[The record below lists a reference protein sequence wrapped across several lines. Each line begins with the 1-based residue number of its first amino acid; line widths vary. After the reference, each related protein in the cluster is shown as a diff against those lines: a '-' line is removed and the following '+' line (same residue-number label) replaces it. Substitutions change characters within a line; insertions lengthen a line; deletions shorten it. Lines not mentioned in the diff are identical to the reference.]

1 MEVYKI
7 LPKVRGGAQ
16 RAEGSVVLRAT
27 AIRLSIVIFTLILG
41 APIQYFSKN
50 TWVQSYR
57 KKGNLCFK
65 KTKFGQMLLCI
76 K

>member
-1 MEVYKI
+1 MFK
-7 LPKVRGGAQ
+7 KN
-16 RAEGSVVLRAT
+16 
-27 AIRLSIVIFTLILG
+27 VIFALILG
-41 APIQYFSKN
+41 APIQYFCQN